1 MLNSVSVPFPF
12 ALFVCSSYVYNA
24 STLGKV
30 GMLKWVADVGGR
42 ELSLLC
48 PLGWVDW
55 DWDGLNW
62 NGLSWMRVEMG
73 WGWGWV
79 DLGWGWGQYLCH
91 RSATPWRL
99 LLLVSARFP
108 VVRLYK
114 VTIHSNTLEVH
125 LCTRNTCT

>member
-1 MLNSVSVPFPF
+1 ML
-12 ALFVCSSYVYNA
+12 
-24 STLGKV
+24 
-30 GMLKWVADVGGR
+30 VGGVYSGR
-42 ELSLLC
+42 GLSLLC

-55 DWDGLNW
+55 DWDGL
-62 NGLSWMRVEMG
+62 SWMRVEMG

-79 DLGWGWGQYLCH
+79 ELGWGQYLCH

-114 VTIHSNTLEVH
+114 VTIHSNILEVH
-125 LCTRNTCT
+125 LCTRNTCTMYIGVSIILCII